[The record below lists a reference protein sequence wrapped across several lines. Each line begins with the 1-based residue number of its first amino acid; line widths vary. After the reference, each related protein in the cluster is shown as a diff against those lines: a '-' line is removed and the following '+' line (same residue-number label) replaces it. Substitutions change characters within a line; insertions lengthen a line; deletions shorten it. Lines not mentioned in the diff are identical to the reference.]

1 MKIKSLREFYHLTLQ
16 ITKGYEHELKAN
28 YLYMTLHFIF
38 QGLAYCTIYPLLS
51 SVIERDLHASMAWLS
66 IMALSM
72 LIALSFKWL
81 SYHFDYDGVNTDV
94 CHNLR
99 QELGRKLKNMP
110 MERLY
115 RYKMGDLNAIL
126 STGVDNSVMLL
137 PILSMLVLE
146 NLVIPIVVISVTF
159 FIDYRFALIMLA
171 FVPLFYALY
180 VSKRKKALKEKSDF
194 LEISARLESDSI
206 EYIQGISVLRT
217 LNQTGKNSKKISD
230 SIKLIGDS
238 QRASLMGGIL
248 PGISMQLSVE
258 LMIFCLVA
266 FGSFLVLQ
274 SEFGIAKLAALTIIA
289 TRLNEPLSIFLNV
302 STLFDLIDA
311 SFKNIRELLE
321 IKDMEQIARNSEPS
335 GFDVSFEGVDFAYE
349 GANVKSLENINLTI
363 KERSMLGIV
372 GASGSGKST
381 LIKMLMHYADPS
393 AGIVRIGGVDIR
405 SLSPN
410 ELTNKISV
418 VFQDVYLFND
428 TILENVKLGRDV
440 SDEEVK
446 KALKM
451 AHCEEFITRLKEG
464 YDTNVGDIGGALSG
478 GERARIAIARAMLKN
493 SPIVILDEPT
503 ASLDTGSELAVQR
516 ALDALVKD
524 RTLIVIAHRLSTIAH
539 ADQIIVMDHA
549 KIVERGTHAELL
561 ALNARYAKMWESQQK
576 SRVWHAKN

>member
-51 SVIERDLHASMAWLS
+51 SVIERDLHASMTWLS

-248 PGISMQLSVE
+248 PGIGMHLSVE
-258 LMIFCLVA
+258 LMVFCLVA

-274 SEFGIAKLAALTIIA
+274 SEFGIAKLAALIIIA
-289 TRLNEPLSIFLNV
+289 TRLNEPLSIFLTV
-302 STLFDLIDA
+302 SALFDLIDA

-381 LIKMLMHYADPS
+381 LIKMLMRYADPS
-393 AGIVRIGGVDIR
+393 AGIIRIGGADIR
-405 SLSPN
+405 SFSPN
-410 ELTNKISV
+410 ELMNKLSV

-446 KALKM
+446 KALQM
-451 AHCEEFITRLKEG
+451 AHCEEFIARLKEG
-464 YDTNVGDIGGALSG
+464 YETNVGDIGGALSG